1 LLTPP
6 KEWEALPLLIISLLD
21 ELIRKIGDA
30 ISDDEGGCE
39 SYNSGTKNDPGGA
52 VGHSYMHP
60 FLELL
65 RQKQ

>member
-1 LLTPP
+1 M
-6 KEWEALPLLIISLLD
+6 LIISLLD